1 MSTVLDDTET
11 RTPVP
16 ADFPVSESDQLRN
29 VTLFGINTGLMFLGS
44 SVLNVGRFHAAVCKA
59 LGASDTVSNLPW
71 SAYLVMAASPLIV
84 ACVFPQV
91 SLLKR
96 VLVVCYS
103 LLATMGGLVAVSIVL
118 PLPNSVKIAAI
129 ILQGAVTG
137 AALTTVTMFL
147 FEVIGR
153 GAEPAKRG
161 RALSLGYGRGP
172 ILGLV
177 AALSLQLCLDGRS
190 FGLTL
195 PSPIP
200 SPWNFALPFAAAVP
214 IMGLAAWLATLFVIP
229 TEEHEPARRP
239 FFSSVFGGVG
249 DFVANRWL
257 LLTFI
262 IGVISF
268 WGFSIGNNMTLYT
281 KEVLGVPPQKL
292 VGYQLAL
299 RFGFKIAAGLCLG
312 ALLTRSGPRAT
323 MLVTALC
330 AAAGIA
336 WAMIVPGYWF
346 LLGFGLLG
354 AGELFGVYM
363 TNYILSCSSKARTR
377 SNMGFASL
385 TMLPAAPAGAI
396 LGAISDYFGSA
407 YTRAFGFR
415 LSFAVALGFMALV
428 ILLIPFLPA
437 HPERQAEPET
447 ISP

>member
-1 MSTVLDDTET
+1 MTTVLDDA
-11 RTPVP
+11 P
-16 ADFPVSESDQLRN
+16 ALQPLPTDFPVSESDQLRN
-29 VTLFGINTGLMFLGS
+29 VMLFGINTGLMFLGS
-44 SVLNVGRFHAAVCKA
+44 SVLNVGRFHATVCKA

-71 SAYLVMAASPLIV
+71 SAYLVMAASPSIV
-84 ACVFPQV
+84 ACLFPQV

-96 VLVVCYS
+96 VLVICYS
-103 LLATMGGLVAVSIVL
+103 LLAGVAGLTALALILPVPNTFKIVSV
-118 PLPNSVKIAAI
+118 

-147 FEVIGR
+147 FEVLDR
-153 GAEPAKRG
+153 GAESSHRG

-177 AALSLQLCLDGRS
+177 AALSLQLCLDGKS
-190 FGLTL
+190 FGITL
-195 PSPIP
+195 APVAY
-200 SPWNFALPFAAAVP
+200 PWNFALPFAAAVP
-214 IMGLAAWLATLFVIP
+214 IMGLAAWLATHFTIP
-229 TEEHEPARRP
+229 VSDNEPSRRP
-239 FFSSVFGGVG
+239 FVSSMFGGVG

-262 IGVISF
+262 IGVLSF

-299 RFGFKIAAGLCLG
+299 RFGFKIVAGLCLG

-323 MLVTALC
+323 MLATALC
-330 AAAGIA
+330 ATSGIV
-336 WAMIVPGYWF
+336 WAMVVPGYWF
-346 LLGFGLLG
+346 LLSFGLLG

-385 TMLPAAPAGAI
+385 TMLPAAPAGAL

-407 YTRAFGFR
+407 YNRAFGFR
-415 LSFAVALGFMALV
+415 LSFAAALVFMGLV
-428 ILLIPFLPA
+428 ILLIPILPA
-437 HPERQAEPET
+437 HPQRQAEPEEA
-447 ISP
+447 PA